1 MEEPL
6 YDVVWWVY
14 VVSLILLIGTS
25 GAIYTFLLR
34 RNYIGLRKNY
44 YALKRQSTIDDTY
57 KQNVLSKLYTEFHSI
72 AIKNKIPSDGEW
84 DRLTQSIRRIYPNF
98 EYKLVYYHHLNETEF
113 KVSMLIKL
121 ELIPKD
127 IALLL
132 CKSKEAVSSIR
143 RRLCQRILN
152 SDKPSPKSWD
162 EYVKS
167 L

>member
-1 MEEPL
+1 
-6 YDVVWWVY
+6 
-14 VVSLILLIGTS
+14 
-25 GAIYTFLLR
+25 
-34 RNYIGLRKNY
+34 
-44 YALKRQSTIDDTY
+44 
-57 KQNVLSKLYTEFHSI
+57 
-72 AIKNKIPSDGEW
+72 
-84 DRLTQSIRRIYPNF
+84 
-98 EYKLVYYHHLNETEF
+98 
-113 KVSMLIKL
+113 MLIKL